1 MKVEVSSILGIIPS
15 RYKSTRLEGKALK
28 KIGDKTMIQ
37 HVYENTSTTLNNL
50 LVATDHDA
58 IFQEVKRFGGNVIM
72 TNENHQTGTDR
83 CLEAVEKWESIQ
95 NKSYS
100 HVINVQGDE
109 PFIHQNHLSQL
120 IDCFDDEKTD
130 IATLTMKLNQDTILE
145 EGNVYVVM
153 DHNQFALYF
162 SRFPIPFNRE
172 IPKKEWS
179 KKHQYYNHIGLY
191 GFKKEIL
198 KECCHAIHSPL
209 EHAEKL
215 EQLRWLQAGLN
226 IKVGITTTP
235 SYGVDTMDD
244 LIKVRELYKS
254 K

>member
-1 MKVEVSSILGIIPS
+1 MMLSFK
-15 RYKSTRLEGKALK
+15 
-28 KIGDKTMIQ
+28 
-37 HVYENTSTTLNNL
+37 
-50 LVATDHDA
+50 
-58 IFQEVKRFGGNVIM
+58 VKRFGGNVIM

-162 SRFPIPFNRE
+162 SRFPIPFNE

-179 KKHQYYNHIGLY
+179 KNTNTTIIGY
-191 GFKKEIL
+191 GFKKGKGML
-198 KECCHAIHSPL
+198 SCYTQSFGTC
-209 EHAEKL
+209 
-215 EQLRWLQAGLN
+215 
-226 IKVGITTTP
+226 
-235 SYGVDTMDD
+235 
-244 LIKVRELYKS
+244 
-254 K
+254 